1 VKKFLIIFLV
11 AFSIFSCQNSE
22 SEKYIKIENEA
33 INDIILE
40 MTNFEEMKRL
50 NKWNN
55 EKLELY
61 IVSELDTSSAW
72 LHEPKGYTILIN
84 DIDLS
89 KEEIESNK
97 KEYENELAKYEKEKE
112 LFIDLKNGKI
122 KTRNL
127 NYKFLNEKLNIH
139 LIETKKIEKLE
150 SFSTK
155 ENEFGYLFISR
166 IIFNRNFTKGYL
178 HFDFFCGNGCAW
190 DNNIEIKKVNG
201 KWKITEYFSGG
212 IA

>member
-1 VKKFLIIFLV
+1 MKKFIIIFLV
-11 AFSIFSCQNSE
+11 IFSIFSCQNSE

-61 IVSELDTSSAW
+61 IVSELDTSSVW
-72 LHEPKGYTILIN
+72 LDKPKGYTTEIN
-84 DIDLS
+84 GIKLS
-89 KEEIESNK
+89 EKNITLNKE
-97 KEYENELAKYEKEKE
+97 EYENELAEYRKEKQ
-112 LFIDLKNGKI
+112 LFINLKNGKI

-127 NYKFLNEKLNIH
+127 NYNFLNEKLNIH
-139 LIETKKIEKLE
+139 LIETEKIEKLE

-190 DNNIEIKKVNG
+190 DNNIEIKKING